1 MRYITNMTDLVPV
14 QLVDEYGR
22 ELARY
27 VNARAAAN
35 GNPSKTAR
43 IAACC
48 MTKAVNKDGTSWRW
62 LTTDEARLRRIH
74 ELDVELV
81 EEARLMLALAGN
93 KFNSFMPK
101 LPDDMEKIV
110 SFQWVWQKNRWW
122 KPRIDALKKTYS
134 RPIQML
140 DAKSGE
146 VLGEWDS
153 ARQCSIDTGIR
164 KGDISLILSG
174 KRRLKSIHGKT
185 FRYKLVKDRKRAK
198 RELKDWKRG
207 DRKQWKMKN

>member
-1 MRYITNMTDLVPV
+1 MTYISNMTDLIPV

-35 GNPSKTAR
+35 GNPKETAR
-43 IAACC
+43 ISASC
-48 MTKAVNKDGTSWRW
+48 MTNATNSDGTAWRW

-81 EEARLMLALAGN
+81 EEARLMLALADN

-110 SFQWVWQKNRWW
+110 SFAWVWQKNRWW

-134 RPIQML
+134 RPILMI
-140 DAKSGE
+140 DASTNE
-146 VLGEWDS
+146 VIKEYPS
-153 ARQCSIDTGIR
+153 VRQCCMETGLR
-164 KGDISLILSG
+164 KGDISLILSK
-174 KRRLKSIHGKT
+174 KRRLKSIKGRT
-185 FRYKLVKDRKRAK
+185 FEYKLKKDRIRRDKELRA
-198 RELKDWKRG
+198 WKRG
-207 DRKQWKMKN
+207 NRKQWKMKN

>member
-1 MRYITNMTDLVPV
+1 MIYITNMTDLIPV

-35 GNPSKTAR
+35 GNPSQTAR
-43 IAACC
+43 ISACC
-48 MTKAVNKDGTSWRW
+48 RTNATNDDGTAWRW

-110 SFQWVWQKNRWW
+110 SFAWVWEKNRWH
-122 KPRIDALKKTYS
+122 KPRIDALKKTYY

-140 DAKSGE
+140 DAETGE

-153 ARQCSIDTGIR
+153 ARQCCAETGMR

-185 FRYKLVKDRKRAK
+185 FRYKFEKDRKRAR
-198 RELKDWKRG
+198 RELKEWKKG
-207 DRKQWKMKN
+207 EKKQWKMKN